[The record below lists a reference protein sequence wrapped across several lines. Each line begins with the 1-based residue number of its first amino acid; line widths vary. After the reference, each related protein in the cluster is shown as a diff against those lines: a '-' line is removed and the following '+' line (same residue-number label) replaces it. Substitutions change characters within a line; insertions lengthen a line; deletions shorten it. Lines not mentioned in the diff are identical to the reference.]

1 MAGYTKF
8 SELTEANQTA
18 LITAV
23 HPAGIANSS
32 VILQEYILDED
43 NELDYSASITDGMSA
58 ATVTFSELPA
68 TTVAIWVELAYTDS
82 GTEPG
87 VHYKRTS
94 GGTEEIKIHAE
105 FADVGNNELFG
116 TYWLPTGGPSIYV
129 TQVTGDSAAS
139 FKILGYKT
147 GA

>member
-1 MAGYTKF
+1 MATYTKF
-8 SELTEANQTA
+8 SELSGSNQSA

-23 HPAGIANSS
+23 HPAGVSNTS
-32 VILQEYILDED
+32 VVTQEYIFDED
-43 NELDYSASITDGMSA
+43 SELDYSASITDGMSA

-87 VHYKRTS
+87 VNYKRTS